1 MRRALERDP
10 CLPYDEGMDAR
21 QQRFTLTIACPDR
34 VGIVAAVSG
43 FLAGHGGWILEAN
56 HHADPVSRTFFMR
69 HEILAD
75 SLPFGLDELRER
87 FQRIAE
93 PFAMTWSLTDSAVKK
108 RLVLL
113 VSRQDHC
120 LNDLLY
126 RWRSGDF
133 EFDIPMVIS
142 NHDDLR
148 SFVEWHG
155 IPYVHLPMD
164 KDTKEAGFR
173 RILDLYREV
182 RGDAMILARFMQVLP
197 PWLCEALPRRILNI
211 HHSFLPS
218 FAGAKPYHQAFE
230 RGVKL
235 IGATCHYVTAHLDE
249 GPIIEQDVIRIDH
262 SDTAED
268 LVRYGRDIE
277 KVVLARGVRYHVQ
290 DRILVQGSRTV
301 VFR

>member
-1 MRRALERDP
+1 MNR
-10 CLPYDEGMDAR
+10 MNSKK
-21 QQRFTLTIACPDR
+21 QRFTLTIACPDR
-34 VGIVAAVSG
+34 VGIVAAVAG
-43 FLAGHGGWILEAN
+43 FLAEHGGWILEAN
-56 HHADPVSRTFFMR
+56 HHADPVSQTFFMR
-69 HEILAD
+69 HEILAE
-75 SLPFGLDELRER
+75 SLPFGLEAFKARFAPIGDE
-87 FQRIAE
+87 FG
-93 PFAMTWSLTDSAVKK
+93 MTWAVTDSAVKK
-108 RLVLL
+108 RLVVL

-120 LNDLLY
+120 LYDLLY
-126 RWRSGDF
+126 RWRSQDF
-133 EFDIPMVIS
+133 EFEIPMVIS

-155 IPYVHLPMD
+155 IPYVHVPMD

-173 RILDLYREV
+173 RILDLYRQAQ
-182 RGDAMILARFMQVLP
+182 GDAMILARFMQVLP
-197 PWLCEALPRRILNI
+197 PWLCEALPGQVLNI

-262 SDTAED
+262 SDTADD

-277 KVVLARGVRYHVQ
+277 KVVLARGVRFHVQ
-290 DRILVQGSRTV
+290 DRILVHGNRTV
-301 VFR
+301 VFK

>member
-1 MRRALERDP
+1 MKPTR
-10 CLPYDEGMDAR
+10 Y
-21 QQRFTLTIACPDR
+21 TLTIACPDR
-34 VGIVAAVSG
+34 VGIVAAVAG
-43 FLAGHGGWILEAN
+43 FLAGHGGWILEAS
-56 HHADPVSRTFFMR
+56 HHADHGSATFFMR
-69 HEILAD
+69 HELLAD
-75 SLPFGLDELRER
+75 SLPFGLEEFRER
-87 FQRIAE
+87 FQAIAE
-93 PFAMTWSLTDSAVKK
+93 PFAMNWAITDSRAKK
-108 RLVLL
+108 RLMIL

-120 LNDLLY
+120 LYDLLY
-126 RWRSGDF
+126 RWRSQDF
-133 EFDIPMVIS
+133 EFDLPLVVS
-142 NHDDLR
+142 NHEELR

-164 KDTKEAGFR
+164 QDTKEAGFR
-173 RILDLYREV
+173 RILDLYREA

-235 IGATCHYVTAHLDE
+235 IGATCHYVTATLDE